1 MDGAAATTNCNSYV
15 RLTITCSRRARGRA
29 ASDSGSRYAEIGYFG
44 HEVFVEQYVLGF
56 EVTMN
61 HTALVCVQKLHAF
74 GNLWGWSVDNSY
86 GERELI

>member
-1 MDGAAATTNCNSYV
+1 MFVCMHGSMPSQDGIT
-15 RLTITCSRRARGRA
+15 TCSRRARGRA

-61 HTALVCVQKLHAF
+61 HTALTCVQKLHAF
-74 GNLWGWSVDNSY
+74 GDLWG
-86 GERELI
+86 